1 MPLGVVTI
9 QIGST
14 TAKMAKLNVLV
25 DRPGWKT
32 LAILTRQALI
42 HNP

>member
-1 MPLGVVTI
+1 MALGAVMI
-9 QIGST
+9 QTGST
-14 TAKMAKLNVLV
+14 NAKMAKSAVSG
-25 DRPGWKT
+25 DRPGWET

>member
-1 MPLGVVTI
+1 MPLGVVLI
-9 QIGST
+9 RNGST
-14 TAKMAKLNVLV
+14 TAKMAKFVVSV
-25 DRPGWKT
+25 DRAGEET

>member
-1 MPLGVVTI
+1 MPFGVVTI

-14 TAKMAKLNVLV
+14 IAKMAKLVVSV
-25 DRPGWKT
+25 DRPGSET

-42 HNP
+42 HNH